1 MFLVKGILI
10 KGPEL
15 FTDDEQLEI
24 QEKFKSKN
32 TEVIFLDKS
41 QIQASFDSCIELIL
55 SREFVEMLVLGLT
68 VDILKEL
75 VFKIIGSIKKKTVVI
90 IDSNKKAKP
99 AKLTIKSTTDRGTI
113 YLEIPSE
120 VSDKVYQ
127 ESIEKIVDAKKILDN
142 SSGKG
147 INDLFIVED
156 KPGNLSI
163 MTLNEY
169 IIYCKN
175 QE

>member
-1 MFLVKGILI
+1 MVKGILI
-10 KGPEL
+10 KVPEL

-32 TEVIFLDKS
+32 IEVIFFDKS
-41 QIQASFDSCIELIL
+41 QIQASFDSFIELIL

-75 VFKIIGSIKKKTVVI
+75 VFKIVGSIKKKKVVI
-90 IDSNKKAKP
+90 IDSNKKTKP
-99 AKLTIKSTTDRGTI
+99 AKLTIKSTTDKGTI

-120 VSDKVYQ
+120 ISDKVYQ

-147 INDLFIVED
+147 INDLFIVKE

-169 IIYCKN
+169 IIYRKN

>member
-1 MFLVKGILI
+1 MPQACIY
-10 KGPEL
+10 
-15 FTDDEQLEI
+15 
-24 QEKFKSKN
+24 SKTKKKN
-32 TEVIFLDKS
+32 
-41 QIQASFDSCIELIL
+41 

-75 VFKIIGSIKKKTVVI
+75 VFKIVGSIKKKKVVI
-90 IDSNKKAKP
+90 IDSNKKTKP
-99 AKLTIKSTTDRGTI
+99 AKLTIKSTTDKGTI

-120 VSDKVYQ
+120 ISDKVYQ

-147 INDLFIVED
+147 INDLFIIED

-163 MTLNEY
+163 MTMNE
-169 IIYCKN
+169 
-175 QE
+175 

>member
-1 MFLVKGILI
+1 MVKGILI
-10 KGPEL
+10 KVPEL

-32 TEVIFLDKS
+32 IEVIFFDKS
-41 QIQASFDSCIELIL
+41 QIQASFDSFIELIL
-55 SREFVEMLVLGLT
+55 SREFVETLVLGLT

-75 VFKIIGSIKKKTVVI
+75 VFKIVGSIKKKKVVI
-90 IDSNKKAKP
+90 IDSNKKTKP
-99 AKLTIKSTTDRGTI
+99 AKLTIKSTTDKGTI

-120 VSDKVYQ
+120 ISDKVYQ

-169 IIYCKN
+169 IIHRKN

>member
-1 MFLVKGILI
+1 MVKGILI
-10 KGPEL
+10 KVPEL

-32 TEVIFLDKS
+32 IEVIFFDKS
-41 QIQASFDSCIELIL
+41 QIQASFDSFIELIL
-55 SREFVEMLVLGLT
+55 NREFVETLVLGLT

-75 VFKIIGSIKKKTVVI
+75 VFKIVGSIKKKKVVI
-90 IDSNKKAKP
+90 IDSNKKTKP
-99 AKLTIKSTTDRGTI
+99 AKLTIKSTTDKGTI

-120 VSDKVYQ
+120 ISDKVYQ

-142 SSGKG
+142 SSGKD
-147 INDLFIVED
+147 INYLFIVED

-169 IIYCKN
+169 IIHRKN

>member
-1 MFLVKGILI
+1 MVKGILI
-10 KGPEL
+10 KVPEL

-32 TEVIFLDKS
+32 IEVIFLDKS
-41 QIQASFDSCIELIL
+41 QIQASFDSFIELIL
-55 SREFVEMLVLGLT
+55 SREFVETLVLGLT

-75 VFKIIGSIKKKTVVI
+75 VFKIVGSIKKKKVVI
-90 IDSNKKAKP
+90 IDSNKKTKP
-99 AKLTIKSTTDRGTI
+99 AKLTIKSTTDKGTI

-120 VSDKVYQ
+120 ISDKVYQ

-169 IIYCKN
+169 IIHRKN

>member
-1 MFLVKGILI
+1 MVKGILI
-10 KGPEL
+10 KVPEL

-32 TEVIFLDKS
+32 IEVIFFDKS
-41 QIQASFDSCIELIL
+41 QIQASFDSFIELIL
-55 SREFVEMLVLGLT
+55 NREFVETLVLGLT

-75 VFKIIGSIKKKTVVI
+75 VFKIVGSIKKKKVVI
-90 IDSNKKAKP
+90 IDSNKKTKP
-99 AKLTIKSTTDRGTI
+99 AKLTIKSTTDKGTI

-120 VSDKVYQ
+120 ISDKVYQ

-147 INDLFIVED
+147 INYLFIVED

-169 IIYCKN
+169 IIHRKN

>member
-1 MFLVKGILI
+1 MVKGILI
-10 KGPEL
+10 KVPEL

-32 TEVIFLDKS
+32 IEVIFFDKS
-41 QIQASFDSCIELIL
+41 QIQASFDSFIELIL

-75 VFKIIGSIKKKTVVI
+75 VFKIVGSIKKKKVVI
-90 IDSNKKAKP
+90 IDSNKKTKP
-99 AKLTIKSTTDRGTI
+99 AKLTIKSTTDKGTI

-120 VSDKVYQ
+120 ISDKVYQ

-147 INDLFIVED
+147 IDDLFIVED

-169 IIYCKN
+169 IIYRKN

>member
-1 MFLVKGILI
+1 MVKGILI
-10 KGPEL
+10 KVPEL

-32 TEVIFLDKS
+32 IEVIFFDKS
-41 QIQASFDSCIELIL
+41 QIQASFDSFIELIL

-75 VFKIIGSIKKKTVVI
+75 VFKIVGSIKKKKVVI
-90 IDSNKKAKP
+90 IDSNKKTKP
-99 AKLTIKSTTDRGTI
+99 AKLTIKSTTDKGTI

-120 VSDKVYQ
+120 ISDKVYQ

-147 INDLFIVED
+147 INDLFIIED

-169 IIYCKN
+169 IIHRKN

>member
-1 MFLVKGILI
+1 MVKGILI
-10 KGPEL
+10 KVPEL

-32 TEVIFLDKS
+32 IEVIFFDKS
-41 QIQASFDSCIELIL
+41 QIQASFDSFIELIL

-75 VFKIIGSIKKKTVVI
+75 VFKIVGSIKKKKVVI
-90 IDSNKKAKP
+90 IDSNKKTKP
-99 AKLTIKSTTDRGTI
+99 AKLTIKSTTDKGTI

-120 VSDKVYQ
+120 ISDKVYQ
-127 ESIEKIVDAKKILDN
+127 ESIEKIVDAKKTLDN

-169 IIYCKN
+169 IIHRKN

>member
-1 MFLVKGILI
+1 MVKGILI
-10 KGPEL
+10 KVPEL

-32 TEVIFLDKS
+32 IEVIFFDKS
-41 QIQASFDSCIELIL
+41 QIQASFDSFIELIL

-75 VFKIIGSIKKKTVVI
+75 VFKIVGSIKKKKVVI
-90 IDSNKKAKP
+90 IDSNKKTKP
-99 AKLTIKSTTDRGTI
+99 AKLTIKSTTDKGTI

-120 VSDKVYQ
+120 ISDKVYQ

-147 INDLFIVED
+147 IDDLFIVED

-169 IIYCKN
+169 II
-175 QE
+175 

>member
-1 MFLVKGILI
+1 MVKGILI
-10 KGPEL
+10 KVPEL

-32 TEVIFLDKS
+32 IEVIFFDKS
-41 QIQASFDSCIELIL
+41 QIQASFDSFIELIL

-75 VFKIIGSIKKKTVVI
+75 VFKIVGSIKKKKVVI
-90 IDSNKKAKP
+90 IDSNQQAKP
-99 AKLTIKSTTDRGTI
+99 AKLTIKSTTEKGTI
-113 YLEIPSE
+113 YLEIPNDISE
-120 VSDKVYQ
+120 KGYQ
-127 ESIEKIVDAKKILDN
+127 KSIEKIVDAKRILDN

-147 INDLFIVED
+147 INDLYIVED
-156 KPGNLSI
+156 KVGNLSI

-169 IIYCKN
+169 IIYRKN

>member
-1 MFLVKGILI
+1 MVKGILI
-10 KGPEL
+10 KVPEL

-32 TEVIFLDKS
+32 IEVIFFDKS
-41 QIQASFDSCIELIL
+41 QIQASFDSFIELIL

-75 VFKIIGSIKKKTVVI
+75 VFKIVGSIKKKKVVI
-90 IDSNKKAKP
+90 IDSNKKTKP
-99 AKLTIKSTTDRGTI
+99 AKLTIKSTTDKGTI

-120 VSDKVYQ
+120 ISDKVYQ
-127 ESIEKIVDAKKILDN
+127 GSIEKIVDAKKILDN

-147 INDLFIVED
+147 IDDLFIVED

-169 IIYCKN
+169 IIYRKN